1 MSELF
6 VRHELVDQDVEA
18 VLHGRLLEKK

>member
-18 VLHGRLLEKK
+18 VLHGRFLEKK